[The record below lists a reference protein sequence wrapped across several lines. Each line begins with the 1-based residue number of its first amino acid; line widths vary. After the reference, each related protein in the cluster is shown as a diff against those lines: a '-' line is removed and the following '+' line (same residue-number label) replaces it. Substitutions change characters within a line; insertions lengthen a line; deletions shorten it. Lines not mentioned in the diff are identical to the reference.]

1 MTFRTD
7 DFLSRLKVA
16 MQIPSAQGKLTD
28 PEILDLVTTEVFGK
42 MVPLLR
48 KVRGNRKVKE
58 ADQALVVNQA
68 RYRIPARTAGAVVRS
83 VFYLDSNGDESPI
96 DEIEREDAWRFR
108 SDSSTPAGYVFYFD
122 GDEVVLVPTPQTGE
136 TGSIRLC
143 YYLRPGKLVL
153 ASACALATGVSATVV
168 TTAASGV
175 PATITSSTPTDL
187 IEGTPQADVIG
198 LDKTPTATTGTTIT
212 YAAGV
217 LTAAGFAI
225 GDYVALAGETP
236 MIPLPD
242 VLHPCLLFCTAQLL
256 STILGRSQ
264 KALEFEAQYA
274 KAEQDALATL
284 APRSDGNAP
293 KVVNH
298 MSPARAVRYRGSRW
312 RG

>member
-48 KVRGNRKVKE
+48 KVRGNRKAKE
-58 ADQALVVNQA
+58 ADQALVVNQG

-83 VFYLDSNGDESPI
+83 AFYLDSNGDESPI

-122 GDEVVLVPTPQTGE
+122 GDEVVLVPTPASGE
-136 TGSIRLC
+136 TGKIRLC

-153 ASACALATGVSATVV
+153 ASACALSTVVSATVV
-168 TTAASGV
+168 TTAAAGV
-175 PATITSSTPTDL
+175 PATITTSTPTDFV
-187 IEGTPQADVIG
+187 EGTPQADVLG
-198 LDKTPTATTGTTIT
+198 LDKTPTATSATTIT
-212 YAAGV
+212 FAAGV
-217 LTAAGFAI
+217 IPSEFAV
-225 GDYVALAGETP
+225 GDYVSLAGETC

-264 KALEFEAQYA
+264 KAMEFEAQYA
-274 KAEQDALATL
+274 KAEADALATL

-298 MSPARAVRYRGSRW
+298 MSPARAVRYRGSRG